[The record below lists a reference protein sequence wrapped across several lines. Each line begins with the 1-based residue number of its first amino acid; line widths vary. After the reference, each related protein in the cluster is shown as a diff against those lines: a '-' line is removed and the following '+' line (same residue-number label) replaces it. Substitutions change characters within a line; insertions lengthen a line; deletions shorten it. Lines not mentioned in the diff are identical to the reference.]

1 FGSLVA
7 NVYHRNGLLVII
19 VSTSANLLKINC
31 YPQFFGKRSCRKM
44 TFCLLRGIRRPPSIP
59 QKEAPSV
66 PPRGGRVSLGLIG
79 LMGLI
84 GLICLIV
91 EPFGSPN
98 GGGDICSLFIVHYS
112 LTNMAHITHQYGP
125 YYRPI
130 WAILVCGSSQRSVSE
145 RGGLSFKKYK
155 KVG

>member
-1 FGSLVA
+1 LQK
-7 NVYHRNGLLVII
+7 NVIL
-19 VSTSANLLKINC
+19 SAA
-31 YPQFFGKRSCRKM
+31 GD
-44 TFCLLRGIRRPPSIP
+44 
-59 QKEAPSV
+59 KEAPLNPQKRSPLG

-84 GLICLIV
+84 GLISLIV
-91 EPFGSPN
+91 EPYGSPK
-98 GGGDICSLFIVHYS
+98 GGGGICSLFIVHYS
-112 LTNMAHITHQYGP
+112 LTNMAHITDQYGP

-145 RGGLSFKKYK
+145 RVGLSFKKYK